1 VWVHLLLV
9 VVALLWN
16 VALVL
21 TARLGH
27 GRQSTG
33 LVGNRNF
40 EVVALHST
48 DSETEVE

>member
-1 VWVHLLLV
+1 MGLGFCPEVGWEVWVHLLLV

-27 GRQSTG
+27 
-33 LVGNRNF
+33 
-40 EVVALHST
+40 
-48 DSETEVE
+48 